1 MGQGVN
7 AAAKTPATKTPVT
20 NVRLDEAATGC
31 ANPSNGPQS
40 VSLVLTNAC
49 NLACISCWSYSPLRT
64 EGPSIEWMRK
74 RLTRDLLR
82 PVFQELRGLNTER
95 VIFTGGG
102 EPLAHAESL
111 DIIGDAKSAGL
122 RVTLISNL
130 TLARDPQRLFSL
142 GVDTVMA
149 NFSCGD
155 PQSYVAFHPGRSE
168 TDYARVVNIIDELV
182 RSGSEVKLVF
192 VVCSVNVRSIPAV
205 LDLAAQW
212 DARIQFKL
220 ISTTPQTEV
229 LELSDEDRDWLLA
242 QREQLDSH
250 PALTNFDVLWK
261 ELSGTTK
268 NRFPIDDVGC
278 FAGTHY
284 ARIEANGEVRYCCNQ
299 QPELGMGS
307 IYDQSF
313 ADMWT
318 SPKWIAMRQQ
328 LASGQYLPGCDQC
341 GKFDLNMRVR
351 AAIINKSTR

>member
-1 MGQGVN
+1 M
-7 AAAKTPATKTPVT
+7 
-20 NVRLDEAATGC
+20 RLREASTGC
-31 ANPSNGPQS
+31 SNPSNGPQS
-40 VSLVLTNAC
+40 VSVVLTNAC

-74 RLTRDLLR
+74 RLTRNLLA
-82 PVFQELRGLNTER
+82 PVFDQLRALNTER

-102 EPLAHAESL
+102 EPLAHPESL
-111 DIIGDAKSAGL
+111 DIIGDAKAAGL

-130 TLARDPQRLFSL
+130 TLARDPERLYEL

-155 PQSYVAFHPGRSE
+155 PQSYVAFHPGRTE
-168 TDYARVVNIIDELV
+168 ADYGRVVHIIDELV

-229 LELSDEDRDWLLA
+229 LSLSDEDRTWLLTN
-242 QREQLDSH
+242 RERFDAH
-250 PALTNFDVLWK
+250 PARTNLDVLWK
-261 ELSGTTK
+261 ELSGSTR

-299 QPELGMGS
+299 QPELAMGS
-307 IYDQSF
+307 VYEQSF
-313 ADMWT
+313 ADLWASEKWT
-318 SPKWIAMRQQ
+318 AMRQQ
-328 LASGQYLPGCDQC
+328 LAEGTYLPGCDQC

-351 AAIINKSTR
+351 AAIGRLQPAG